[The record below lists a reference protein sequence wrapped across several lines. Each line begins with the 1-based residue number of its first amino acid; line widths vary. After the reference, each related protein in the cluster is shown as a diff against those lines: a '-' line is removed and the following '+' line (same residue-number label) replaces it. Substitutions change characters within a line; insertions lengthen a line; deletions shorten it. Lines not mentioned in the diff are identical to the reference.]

1 LRNPLLDLRAFS
13 GRNVM
18 SNYLPIIIS
27 AVLIIA
33 ILLWWL
39 LALDGVKKADGAAK
53 DIPSP
58 PVPPTAVPVPP
69 VMPVSPVAK
78 TAVPPKLMDDPAPA
92 SKTAKAQAQAPL
104 KGAATKKAPT
114 PKAPAPKAAAPKA
127 AAPKA
132 AAPKA
137 AAPIAAAPIAAA
149 PIAAVAKVAAPKAAV
164 KPAVAKVKAEAAP
177 KAAKAAKA
185 APKSS
190 IPDNLELIKGL
201 GPKVNSMLKGLGVT
215 SFAQVA
221 SWTAADV
228 AEMDGKLGAFAGR
241 ITRDNWVD
249 QAQLLSA
256 GDVTGF
262 EKKYGALGSE
272 IKR

>member
-1 LRNPLLDLRAFS
+1 
-13 GRNVM
+13 M
-18 SNYLPIIIS
+18 SNYIPIIIS

-39 LALDGVKKADGAAK
+39 LALDGVKKTDAAPK
-53 DIPSP
+53 DIVAPPAPPAAVPAP
-58 PVPPTAVPVPP
+58 PVVPVT
-69 VMPVSPVAK
+69 PVAK
-78 TAVPPKLMDDPAPA
+78 TAVPPKLMDDPKPA
-92 SKTAKAQAQAPL
+92 SKTAKAQVQAPL
-104 KGAATKKAPT
+104 KAAATKKAPT
-114 PKAPAPKAAAPKA
+114 TKVAAPKA

-137 AAPIAAAPIAAA
+137 A
-149 PIAAVAKVAAPKAAV
+149 VAKVAPPKAVA
-164 KPAVAKVKAEAAP
+164 KPVVAKVKAEAAP
-177 KAAKAAKA
+177 KAKAAKA

-201 GPKVNSMLKGLGVT
+201 GPKVNNMLKDLGVT

-249 QAQLLSA
+249 QAQLLAA
-256 GDVTGF
+256 GDVAGF
-262 EKKYGALGSE
+262 EKKYGALGS
-272 IKR
+272 KAKG

>member
-1 LRNPLLDLRAFS
+1 
-13 GRNVM
+13 M

-39 LALDGVKKADGAAK
+39 LALDGVKKADVAAK

-58 PVPPTAVPVPP
+58 PVPPTAVPAPP

-114 PKAPAPKAAAPKA
+114 PKAPTPKAAAPK
-127 AAPKA
+127 
-132 AAPKA
+132 
-137 AAPIAAAPIAAA
+137 
-149 PIAAVAKVAAPKAAV
+149 AAVAKVAAPKAAV
-164 KPAVAKVKAEAAP
+164 KPTVAKVKAEAAP
-177 KAAKAAKA
+177 KAAKA

-201 GPKVNSMLKGLGVT
+201 GPKVNSLLKGLGVT

>member
-1 LRNPLLDLRAFS
+1 
-13 GRNVM
+13 M
-18 SNYLPIIIS
+18 SNYIPIIIS

-39 LALDGVKKADGAAK
+39 LALDGVKKTDAAPK
-53 DIPSP
+53 DIVAPPAPPAAVPAP
-58 PVPPTAVPVPP
+58 PVVPVT
-69 VMPVSPVAK
+69 PVAK
-78 TAVPPKLMDDPAPA
+78 PAVPPKLMDDPKPA
-92 SKTAKAQAQAPL
+92 SKTAKAQVQAPL
-104 KGAATKKAPT
+104 KAAATKKAPT
-114 PKAPAPKAAAPKA
+114 TKVAAPKA

-137 AAPIAAAPIAAA
+137 A
-149 PIAAVAKVAAPKAAV
+149 VAKVAPPKAVA
-164 KPAVAKVKAEAAP
+164 KPVVAKVKAEAAP
-177 KAAKAAKA
+177 KTKAAKT

-201 GPKVNSMLKGLGVT
+201 GPKVNNMLKDLGVT

-249 QAQLLSA
+249 QAQLLAA
-256 GDVTGF
+256 GDVAGF
-262 EKKYGALGSE
+262 EKKYGALGS
-272 IKR
+272 KAKG

>member
-1 LRNPLLDLRAFS
+1 
-13 GRNVM
+13 M

-58 PVPPTAVPVPP
+58 PVPPTAVPAPP

-92 SKTAKAQAQAPL
+92 SKTARAQAQAPL

-114 PKAPAPKAAAPKA
+114 PKAPAPKAAAP
-127 AAPKA
+127 
-132 AAPKA
+132 
-137 AAPIAAAPIAAA
+137 
-149 PIAAVAKVAAPKAAV
+149 IAAVAKVAAPKTAV
-164 KPAVAKVKAEAAP
+164 KPPVAKVKAEAAP

>member
-1 LRNPLLDLRAFS
+1 
-13 GRNVM
+13 M

-58 PVPPTAVPVPP
+58 PLPPSAVPAPP

-92 SKTAKAQAQAPL
+92 SKTARAQAQAPL

-114 PKAPAPKAAAPKA
+114 PKAPAPKAAAP
-127 AAPKA
+127 
-132 AAPKA
+132 
-137 AAPIAAAPIAAA
+137 
-149 PIAAVAKVAAPKAAV
+149 IAAVAKVAAPKTAV
-164 KPAVAKVKAEAAP
+164 KPPVAKVKAEAAP
-177 KAAKAAKA
+177 KAAKA

-256 GDVTGF
+256 GDVNGF

>member
-1 LRNPLLDLRAFS
+1 
-13 GRNVM
+13 M

-58 PVPPTAVPVPP
+58 PVPPTAVPAPP
-69 VMPVSPVAK
+69 VIPVSPVAK

-114 PKAPAPKAAAPKA
+114 PKAPAPKAAAP
-127 AAPKA
+127 
-132 AAPKA
+132 
-137 AAPIAAAPIAAA
+137 
-149 PIAAVAKVAAPKAAV
+149 IAAVAKVAAPKAAV
-164 KPAVAKVKAEAAP
+164 KPPVAKVKAEAAP

-201 GPKVNSMLKGLGVT
+201 GPKVNGMLKGLGVT